1 METLIMHPQSKD
13 QLLALKAIAKAWK
26 IDVETQK
33 SPYDPDFVAM
43 VKGAEKRGNYTEVD
57 PNDIWGSL
65 NLK

>member
-1 METLIMHPQSKD
+1 MHPQNKD

-26 IDVETQK
+26 ISVETG
-33 SPYDPDFVAM
+33 PYDPDFVAM
-43 VKGAEKRGNYTEVD
+43 VKKAEERGNYKDVD